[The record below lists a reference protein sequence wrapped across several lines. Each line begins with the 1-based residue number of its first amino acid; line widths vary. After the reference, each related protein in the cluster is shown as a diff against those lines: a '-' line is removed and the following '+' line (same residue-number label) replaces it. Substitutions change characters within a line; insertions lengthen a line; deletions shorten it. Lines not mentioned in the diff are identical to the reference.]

1 MIRSI
6 VVFLAAM
13 LLLQTADAQTSYTSE
28 DDPKQPGAFLYKGR
42 ITHYLLANTPSFSWY
57 ASRQATYKPSVPFL
71 NAFESARGKVRFLIF
86 GGTWCEDTQSILP
99 TFFKAQAMAG
109 FPDSDLTF
117 YAVDR
122 SKKTMNSEAQTYA
135 ITNVPTIIIL
145 RDGQEVG
152 RVVEYGKTGKW
163 EEEMTQLLLQ
173 H

>member
-42 ITHYLLANTPSFSWY
+42 ITHFLLANTPSFSWY

-122 SKKTMNSEAQTYA
+122 SKKTMNNEAQTYA
-135 ITNVPTIIIL
+135 ITNVPTIIVL